1 MWMGLRLI
9 QPSKQK
15 EEEGIDHQYIDELLQ
30 MSFFQNADK
39 HNVRFFPYLKM
50 HDLVHDLALFV
61 ARPEYNMLNFDGKN
75 ISTRVRHVSISE
87 AD

>member
-9 QPSKQK
+9 QPSKHK
-15 EEEGIDHQYIDELLQ
+15 EEEGIGHQYIDELLQ

-39 HNVRFFPYLKM
+39 HNVRFFSYLKM
-50 HDLVHDLALFV
+50 HDLALLV
-61 ARPEYNMLNFDGKN
+61 ARPEYSMLNFDGKN

>member
-1 MWMGLRLI
+1 MGLGLI

-15 EEEGIDHQYIDELLQ
+15 EEEGIGHQYIDELLK

-39 HNVRFFPYLKM
+39 HNVRFFPCLKVD
-50 HDLVHDLALFV
+50 DLVHDLALLV
-61 ARPEYNMLNFDGKN
+61 ARPEYSMLNFDGKN
-75 ISTRVRHVSISE
+75 ISTRVSHVSISE